1 MPPMSVPSYDVGRAN
16 ARHREALLAAAAAT
30 LDGGQLIHGEPL
42 QAFEQAF
49 AAYCGTS
56 HCIGVGN
63 GLDALA
69 LALRAL
75 GVGPGDEVIV
85 PAFTF
90 IATWFSVSQ
99 VGAHPVPV
107 DVRDDGTIDPDGVAA
122 AVTARTRAIVVVH
135 LFGRLADMDAVLA
148 AACGIPVIEDA
159 AQAHG
164 AASRGRRAG
173 ALGTLAAFSFYP
185 TKNLGALGDG
195 GAVTT
200 GDPALAQSVRRL
212 SNYGSDQKYRHEA
225 LGQNSRL
232 DTMQAAFL
240 AAKLPGLDAA
250 NARRRRVAGRYL
262 HELDGL
268 PGLLCPP
275 MGDDG
280 MVWHQF
286 VIQSAERGPLQAE
299 LARHGVGTTIHY
311 PAAPFDQPC
320 YARCYDRTRYPVAS
334 RLAATV
340 LSLPMADYL
349 NDDEVT
355 HVIQA
360 VCATLCR
367 PAARQACHA

>member
-1 MPPMSVPSYDVGRAN
+1 MPAIHSYDVVRAN
-16 ARHREALLAAAAAT
+16 ARHRHALLAVAAAT
-30 LDGGQLIHGEPL
+30 LDGGRLIHGEPL
-42 QAFEQAF
+42 KAFERAY
-49 AAYCGTS
+49 AAYCGAG

-69 LALRAL
+69 LSLRAL

-90 IATWFSVSQ
+90 VATWFSVSQ
-99 VGAHPVPV
+99 LGARPVPV
-107 DVRDDGTIDPDGVAA
+107 DVQDDGTVNPAQIATA
-122 AVTARTRAIVVVH
+122 ITARTRAIVVVH

-148 AACGIPVIEDA
+148 SADGLPVVEDA

-164 AASRGRRAG
+164 AGVEGRRAG
-173 ALGTLAAFSFYP
+173 SLGALAAFSFYP

-200 GDPALAQSVRRL
+200 DDPVLAQRVRRL
-212 SNYGSDQKYRHEA
+212 SNYGSDRKYRHEV

-232 DTMQAAFL
+232 DTMQAGFL
-240 AAKLPGLDAA
+240 AAKLPDLDAA
-250 NARRRRVAGRYL
+250 NVRRRDVARRYR
-262 HELDGL
+262 DGL
-268 PGLLCPP
+268 EGLRGLACPP
-275 MGDDG
+275 MGDGG

-286 VIQSAERGPLQAE
+286 VVQATQRDRLQSG

-320 YARCYDRTRYPVAS
+320 YAGHYDRTLYPVAS

-349 NDDEVT
+349 SDDEVGQ
-355 HVIQA
+355 VVRA
-360 VCATLCR
+360 VH
-367 PAARQACHA
+367 AALRSLVQTDR